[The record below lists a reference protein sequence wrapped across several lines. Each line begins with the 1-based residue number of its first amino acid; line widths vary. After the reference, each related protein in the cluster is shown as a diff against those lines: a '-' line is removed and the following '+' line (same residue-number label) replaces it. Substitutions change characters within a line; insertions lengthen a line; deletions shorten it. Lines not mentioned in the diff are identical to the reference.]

1 MIEMKAKHALIIAL
15 YGIVCFILSLLICN
29 SGFAFETW
37 LERCEPYR
45 MQVEKAL
52 TDGGLSA
59 DYYFL
64 MVAESRCTPK
74 ARSSAGAL
82 GFWQL
87 MPRTSRKYG
96 CTNPADLQC
105 ATVAA
110 VAYLKR
116 LESEFDSFRD
126 VVIAWNM
133 GGHNYKRI
141 GKPTVQAVDLYRKVQ
156 RLKRLNRQS

>member
-1 MIEMKAKHALIIAL
+1 MKVKHALIIAL
-15 YGIVCFILSLLICN
+15 YGLVCFILSLLICN
-29 SGFAFETW
+29 SVFAFETW
-37 LERCEPYR
+37 LARCEPYR

-52 TDGGLSA
+52 VDGGLSV
-59 DYYFL
+59 DYYYL

-74 ARSSAGAL
+74 ARSNAGAL

-110 VAYLKR
+110 VAYLQR
-116 LESEFDSFRD
+116 LESEFDSFRE
-126 VVIAWNM
+126 VIYAYNM
-133 GGHNYKRI
+133 GGHNYAKSR
-141 GKPTVQAVDLYRKVQ
+141 KPTSEAVDLYRKVQ

>member
-1 MIEMKAKHALIIAL
+1 MIGMKAKHALIIAL
-15 YGIVCFILSLLICN
+15 YGLVCFILSLLICN

-52 TDGGLSA
+52 ADGGLSA
-59 DYYFL
+59 DYYYL
-64 MVAESRCTPK
+64 MVAESRCTPM
-74 ARSSAGAL
+74 ARSNAGAL

-96 CTNPADLQC
+96 CTNPVDLQC

-141 GKPTVQAVDLYRKVQ
+141 GKPTTQAVDLYRKVQ
-156 RLKRLNRQS
+156 RLKRLNSQS

>member
-1 MIEMKAKHALIIAL
+1 MIGMKAKHALIIAL
-15 YGIVCFILSLLICN
+15 YGLVCFILSLLICN

-37 LERCEPYR
+37 LARCEPYR

-52 TDGGLSA
+52 ADGGLSA
-59 DYYFL
+59 DYYYL

-74 ARSSAGAL
+74 ARSNAGAL

-96 CTNPADLQC
+96 CTNPVDLQC

-110 VAYLKR
+110 VSYLKR
-116 LESEFDSFRD
+116 LESEFDSFRE
-126 VVIAWNM
+126 VIYAYNM
-133 GGHNYKRI
+133 GGHNYSKSR
-141 GKPTVQAVDLYRKVQ
+141 KPTTEAVDLFYKVSK
-156 RLKRLNRQS
+156 LKLLHNKR